1 MSEDTVVESPKKA
14 TGRPERKEEVKE
26 ERRRRGRSGLDRH
39 LRLTVSDE
47 WKDHWKDY
55 ELRWVNDD
63 RGKLQQRTERDDWDI
78 CHRHELP
85 SAEPLGDG
93 EGTPIKQTVG
103 IGADG
108 RPMQA
113 YLCRKRK
120 EYYKADKDAE
130 QKAIK
135 DQEDAVLNYKAAA
148 GGQQGLNPSAP
159 EDNAYVPS
167 GRR

>member
-39 LRLTVSDE
+39 LRLAVSDE
-47 WKDHWKDY
+47 WK
-55 ELRWVNDD
+55 
-63 RGKLQQRTERDDWDI
+63 G
-78 CHRHELP
+78 HRHELP

-159 EDNAYVPS
+159 EDSAYIPS
-167 GRR
+167 SRR